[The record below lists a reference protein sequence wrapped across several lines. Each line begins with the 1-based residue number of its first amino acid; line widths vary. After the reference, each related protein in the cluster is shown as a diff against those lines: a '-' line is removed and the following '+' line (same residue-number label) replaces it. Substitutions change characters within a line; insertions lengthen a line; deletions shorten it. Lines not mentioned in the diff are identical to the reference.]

1 MSHLSVNN
9 NQEQGVVNVF
19 ETILLFV
26 AFLTILIFLY
36 PKGSL
41 EKKVLAE
48 NSNHNLTSLYLKNL
62 IKLNPQDSSLV
73 LAMAKTLYQQQ
84 KIELASELLQI
95 LESNPDGKIK
105 KESTFLHLTINNEK
119 LKSIKDEDK
128 KKIIVDKSRE
138 LLNSILIYDIE
149 DIQTNKNLYQIALA
163 IGEKKTAL
171 KLNMDII
178 KKTKN
183 DEYLYWLK
191 NAHYLSDDIA
201 DDITDISVL
210 KKLLKEDD
218 KLTDIWLNALL
229 PKLKTDKQMQDLK
242 VSLKDEQLANFYIY
256 NKQYIKANK
265 LYQSMLNK
273 SKNINEKKNILLKSI
288 KTLSSVNLVKNA
300 ALLAHKYEN
309 DFLDDIQMRKTL
321 LKLYLAANKPNL
333 AKKLSLKIIKHK
345 GKS

>member
-1 MSHLSVNN
+1 MSQLSASKD
-9 NQEQGVVNVF
+9 QELGVINVF
-19 ETILLFV
+19 ETLLLFI

-48 NSNHNLTSLYLKNL
+48 NSNHTLTSLYLKNL

-95 LESNPDGKIK
+95 LESNPDDKIK
-105 KESTFLHLTINNEK
+105 KESTILHLTINNEK

-128 KKIIVDKSRE
+128 KESIVNKSRE
-138 LLNSILIYDIE
+138 LLNSISTSNIE

-163 IGEKKTAL
+163 INEKKTAL
-171 KLNMDII
+171 KFNMDII
-178 KKTKN
+178 RNSQN

-191 NAHYLSDDIA
+191 NAHYLSDDIN
-201 DDITDISVL
+201 DDTTDIFVL

-218 KLTDIWLNALL
+218 KSNDIWLNALL
-229 PKLKTDKQMQDLK
+229 PKLKTDKEMQALK

-256 NKQYIKANK
+256 NKQYLKANK
-265 LYQSMLNK
+265 LYLSLLNK
-273 SKNINEKKNILLKSI
+273 SKNIKDKKNLLLKSI
-288 KTLSSVNLVKNA
+288 KTLTSVNLVKKA

-309 DFLDDIQMRKTL
+309 DFLNDVEMRKTL
-321 LKLYLAANKPNL
+321 LKLYLSANKPNL
-333 AKKLSLKIIKHK
+333 AKKLSLKIIKQK